1 MSHRT
6 RFGATRDLKRH
17 TLKKKFRRGGRA
29 ANQFR
34 RDAWPGLLQEVNDKA
49 HNHLGSRM
57 GRCARIFGPFPR
69 LPLVSCLRLQLSQK
83 RHVKRRVR
91 HTENEFGP
99 YKSPGASL
107 LRYVGRARRQPG
119 RRPPMVPKNSTSAA
133 PQGAT
138 AAEDATDAAS
148 GTPTRR
154 GQPAL
159 ARGCSSPRV
168 GARSTPRRPARDRGR
183 ASPGHP
189 SAAPHRWRLCYD
201 SPFDSADRRQ
211 IVSTARACGPAA
223 RSSAGASRA
232 DILVLVVTKKSSN

>member
-1 MSHRT
+1 
-6 RFGATRDLKRH
+6 
-17 TLKKKFRRGGRA
+17 
-29 ANQFR
+29 
-34 RDAWPGLLQEVNDKA
+34 
-49 HNHLGSRM
+49 M

-138 AAEDATDAAS
+138 AAEDATDAAP

-154 GQPAL
+154 TQPVL
-159 ARGCSSPRV
+159 AHGCSSQRV
-168 GARSTPRRPARDRGR
+168 GAGSTPRRPERDRGR
-183 ASPGHP
+183 ASPGQSLGGAAPLARGPGVRQPPRQRGPSPDRLDYECQKP
-189 SAAPHRWRLCYD
+189 SAH
-201 SPFDSADRRQ
+201 
-211 IVSTARACGPAA
+211 
-223 RSSAGASRA
+223 SSAGRGPRH
-232 DILVLVVTKKSSN
+232 

>member
-6 RFGATRDLKRH
+6 RFRATRDFKRH

-34 RDAWPGLLQEVNDKA
+34 RDAWPGLLQEVNEKA

-57 GRCARIFGPFPR
+57 GRFARIFGQFAS
-69 LPLVSCLRLQLSQK
+69 LFLVSLPQTSLSQK
-83 RHVKRRVR
+83 RHVKRPVR

-99 YKSPGASL
+99 HKSPGASL
-107 LRYVGRARRQPG
+107 LRHVGRARRQPG

-138 AAEDATDAAS
+138 AAQDATDAAS
-148 GTPTRR
+148 GTPTWR
-154 GQPAL
+154 GQPDL

-168 GARSTPRRPARDRGR
+168 GAGLMRTAPNAIAAAPHQANT
-183 ASPGHP
+183 
-189 SAAPHRWRLCYD
+189 SAAPRRWCGPGGHL
-201 SPFDSADRRQ
+201 DSADRRQ
-211 IVSTARACGPAA
+211 IASTVRACGPRV
-223 RSSAGASRA
+223 RSSAGRGPRY
-232 DILVLVVTKKSSN
+232 

>member
-1 MSHRT
+1 MSHGT
-6 RFGATRDLKRH
+6 RFGATRDFKRH

-29 ANQFR
+29 TNQFR
-34 RDAWPGLLQEVNDKA
+34 RDAWPGLLQEVNEKA

-57 GRCARIFGPFPR
+57 GRFARIFRTFTSF
-69 LPLVSCLRLQLSQK
+69 LLVSLPQTSLSQK
-83 RHVKRRVR
+83 RHVKRPVR

-99 YKSPGASL
+99 CKSPGASL
-107 LRYVGRARRQPG
+107 LRHVGRARRQPG

-138 AAEDATDAAS
+138 AAGDATDAAS

-154 GQPAL
+154 RQPVL

-168 GARSTPRRPARDRGR
+168 GARSTPHRPERDRGR

-189 SAAPHRWRLCYD
+189 SAAAYRWLAATA
-201 SPFDSADRRQ
+201 S
-211 IVSTARACGPAA
+211 STARTGGRLSRLRVPEA
-223 RSSAGASRA
+223 AGALVRGARA
-232 DILVLVVTKKSSN
+232 

>member
-6 RFGATRDLKRH
+6 RFGATRDFKRH

-34 RDAWPGLLQEVNDKA
+34 RDAWPGLLREVNEKA

-83 RHVKRRVR
+83 RHVKRPVR

-99 YKSPGASL
+99 QRSPGASL
-107 LRYVGRARRQPG
+107 LRHVGRARRQP
-119 RRPPMVPKNSTSAA
+119 RRKHPMGPQKNTSAA
-133 PQGAT
+133 SQGAR

-154 GQPAL
+154 GQPGLAGGAPLHAL
-159 ARGCSSPRV
+159 ELIR
-168 GARSTPRRPARDRGR
+168 RRPAPN
-183 ASPGHP
+183 AIA
-189 SAAPHRWRLCYD
+189 AAPHQAIPRRRRTAG
-201 SPFDSADRRQ
+201 ADLATTA
-211 IVSTARACGPAA
+211 TARTVGRSPRLRVLVGRPRA
-223 RSSAGASRA
+223 RSRGAGL
-232 DILVLVVTKKSSN
+232 DTSSKRNANS